1 VVDGQ
6 DRHGISESFNP
17 QRSKNRGSFDGTS
30 ESRAISKRF
39 DSFDESGRGACSNLG
54 HFRMTDLLGPDESPA
69 VATLR
74 PQGTSP
80 FLLVS
85 DHAGRRIP
93 RKLGDLGVSES
104 EWKRH
109 TAYDVGIEPVVRF
122 MADTLDAHAILQPY
136 SRLVIDCNRPFQADS
151 SIAKLSENTP
161 VPGNVRLLPE
171 EIEARQREI
180 FTPYHDA
187 ITKELDRRRREHIPT
202 FLVAMHSFTP
212 VYKGVSRPWHAGVLY
227 NRDSRFAAFVLRLLR
242 EQDELTVGDNE
253 PYTVSDDTDYTIPV
267 HGEQRSLPHTAIE
280 IRHDL
285 IENEKDQRFWAERMC
300 RILVE
305 AKRLR
310 DESYGVG

>member
-1 VVDGQ
+1 
-6 DRHGISESFNP
+6 
-17 QRSKNRGSFDGTS
+17 
-30 ESRAISKRF
+30 
-39 DSFDESGRGACSNLG
+39 
-54 HFRMTDLLGPDESPA
+54 MTRLLAPDDPPA
-69 VATLR
+69 VVTLR

-93 RKLGDLGVSES
+93 KALGDLGVSDTELR
-104 EWKRH
+104 RH
-109 TAYDVGIEPVVRF
+109 IAWDVGIEKVVRF
-122 MADTLDAHAILQPY
+122 MADRLDATAIMQPY
-136 SRLVIDCNRPFQADS
+136 SRLVIDCNRPFQAES
-151 SIAKLSENTP
+151 SIARLSESTP
-161 VPGNVRLLPE
+161 VPGNVRLSPE
-171 EIEARQREI
+171 QIEARQREI
-180 FTPYHDA
+180 FAPYHEA
-187 ITKELDRRRREHIPT
+187 ITKELDRRQHEQVPT

-212 VYKGVSRPWHAGVLY
+212 IYKGVSRPWHAGVLY

-285 IENEKDQRFWAERMC
+285 IENEKDQLFWAERMS